1 MTKKTYGNK
10 EKDIDTSL
18 FRQSIAVYLKHI
30 HGLRDDSFQYAHV
43 NRNLTVKQKVY
54 IKKVG
59 CAPQTV
65 TYEDYYEVSPQY
77 LSSGEKCHICVIVM
91 ETKSEIELTYLSRA
105 ISQYLNQ

>member
-30 HGLRDDSFQYAHV
+30 HGLRDDSFLYAHV

-59 CAPQTV
+59 CATQTD
-65 TYEDYYEVSPQY
+65 TYEDYSEVSPQY
-77 LSSGEKCHICVIVM
+77 LTSGEKCHICVIVM
-91 ETKSEIELTYLSRA
+91 ETKREIELTYLSRA